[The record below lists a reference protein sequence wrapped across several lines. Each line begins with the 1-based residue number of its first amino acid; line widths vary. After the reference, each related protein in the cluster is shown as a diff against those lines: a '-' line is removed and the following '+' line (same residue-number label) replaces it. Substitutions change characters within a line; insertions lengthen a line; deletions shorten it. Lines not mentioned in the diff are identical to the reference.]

1 MNTRRKRNTTRDS
14 KEAEVRS
21 SLSESLEAIRP
32 QSKRQPTR
40 GTWVTPKGQ
49 DGIDVFA
56 ALEGLP
62 DSLVDDGADLF
73 ASLGGS
79 LGSLGGS
86 LNLSLKLPTPRE
98 APTAVAFPIT
108 VDNGGHTGAAAEDD
122 DEGMGQFSTEPWGE
136 EEDAVLREAVL
147 KYGRSDWRGVSRH
160 MLPAHVHR
168 SPLACE
174 RRWQVVKENVV
185 KGPWLPE
192 EDQLL
197 RELVAQIGAKKWS
210 VIAAA
215 IPGRAGKQCRERWLN
230 HLDSAVK
237 KSDWS
242 PQEDA
247 MLLESQKRVG
257 NRWSEIAK
265 LLPGRAENAVK
276 NRYNSLITKRI
287 AQRTADR
294 ASHMARGLAPPHMA
308 GQLQYRQQQ
317 QQAGLSSFDGLP
329 PQQFS
334 AWGGV
339 CGGGCGGLGGRSVSG
354 AAMPPPPPSA
364 AAAASN
370 TAAASSNARAL
381 EQQLAGKNVLQQ
393 LFTIVAPSVT
403 SPDVP
408 SLTQAHQQQQ
418 PFQLG
423 GGGGLRLNFAP
434 PNPPP
439 PPRASEEDRSSSFL
453 QGGGGGAETAAAAAA
468 AAGS

>member
-197 RELVAQIGAKKWS
+197 RELVAQIGAKKMVRDCS
-210 VIAAA
+210 RDPRARGQTV
-215 IPGRAGKQCRERWLN
+215 PGAVAEPLGQCREEERLV
-230 HLDSAVK
+230 S
-237 KSDWS
+237 
-242 PQEDA
+242 
-247 MLLESQKRVG
+247 
-257 NRWSEIAK
+257 
-265 LLPGRAENAVK
+265 
-276 NRYNSLITKRI
+276 
-287 AQRTADR
+287 
-294 ASHMARGLAPPHMA
+294 ARGRHAA
-308 GQLQYRQQQ
+308 GVPKACREPLVRDRQT
-317 QQAGLSSFDGLP
+317 P
-329 PQQFS
+329 
-334 AWGGV
+334 
-339 CGGGCGGLGGRSVSG
+339 
-354 AAMPPPPPSA
+354 
-364 AAAASN
+364 
-370 TAAASSNARAL
+370 ARPRR
-381 EQQLAGKNVLQQ
+381 ERGEEPLQQ
-393 LFTIVAPSVT
+393 LDHQTHRAAHGGPSVAHGQGLGT
-403 SPDVP
+403 AAHGGPTAVP
-408 SLTQAHQQQQ
+408 
-418 PFQLG
+418 
-423 GGGGLRLNFAP
+423 
-434 PNPPP
+434 
-439 PPRASEEDRSSSFL
+439 
-453 QGGGGGAETAAAAAA
+453 TAAAAAGRCEA
-468 AAGS
+468 AFVARGRTGGGGQRGRRRLRRGGGVKGPSGEDQLPKVARGGGRAAFEPSGDFRTRGVFEQTQAKVEQAL